1 MRIILL
7 VDRYLPSP
15 LSSAKMIYDL
25 ATEFARLDHE
35 VTVVTSDADLAADVD
50 ISRDRQ
56 VTVVRVRAGKI
67 RHPSR
72 IIRTINETRLS
83 GLIWRRAGSY
93 LRSHP
98 CDLVVAYSPTIFWSR
113 LISNLK
119 ALAGGRSYL
128 VLRDLFPQWALD
140 AGLLRRTGPAFWYF
154 RWQEL
159 RLYRSA
165 DVIGVQSPANLD
177 HFSNSGL
184 RGRGR
189 LEVLFNWTVTDELSV
204 ADAGWRA
211 RLGLQ
216 GRVIFMFGGNFGVA
230 QDMDNLLRLASALK
244 GDSDICLL
252 LVGEGSEYARI
263 EREIALRALDNVKLL
278 PAVSHGDYLRML
290 AECDVGLVTL
300 RRDLKTQNFPG
311 KLLSYMQLRKP
322 ILASI
327 NPGNDLKDVVQT
339 YDAGLVCENGDD
351 QQFRQSALRL
361 ASDPDLR
368 QRMGNNARRLLHD
381 KFDVASAAR
390 QILSHFGGGAS
401 PRGWQIGQEPA

>member
-1 MRIILL
+1 
-7 VDRYLPSP
+7 
-15 LSSAKMIYDL
+15 
-25 ATEFARLDHE
+25 
-35 VTVVTSDADLAADVD
+35 
-50 ISRDRQ
+50 
-56 VTVVRVRAGKI
+56 
-67 RHPSR
+67 
-72 IIRTINETRLS
+72 
-83 GLIWRRAGSY
+83 
-93 LRSHP
+93 
-98 CDLVVAYSPTIFWSR
+98 
-113 LISNLK
+113 
-119 ALAGGRSYL
+119 
-128 VLRDLFPQWALD
+128 
-140 AGLLRRTGPAFWYF
+140 
-154 RWQEL
+154 
-159 RLYRSA
+159 
-165 DVIGVQSPANLD
+165 
-177 HFSNSGL
+177 
-184 RGRGR
+184 
-189 LEVLFNWTVTDELSV
+189 
-204 ADAGWRA
+204 
-211 RLGLQ
+211 
-216 GRVIFMFGGNFGVA
+216 VA

-278 PAVSHGDYLRML
+278 PAVSHDDYLRML
-290 AECDVGLVTL
+290 AECDVGLMTL

-351 QQFRQSALRL
+351 QEFRQSALRL

-401 PRGWQIGQEPA
+401 PRGWQIGQDPA